1 MRSTFRISVTLVA
14 LAVLALLV
22 GGVVTGRSLGP
33 LALALAMGGLA
44 LIALGAAWLL
54 ARRTQAAMAA
64 HSRALADLGARE
76 QRVTAF
82 AGVNAA
88 LSQELDTEALLRRI
102 TDTLA
107 QLTGAPCVVL
117 WGTDLAGR
125 RLVRQAWT
133 MEPEIARLNL
143 PYELT
148 FDQGATGWIARHHE
162 AVIISDVA
170 TDVRMYAAAWCLEHG
185 LNAFAGA
192 PVLEGGELAGVL
204 TLNMRDIDALGEG
217 GQALLVSF
225 AAQAALAIRN
235 ARLISEAQR
244 RRREAEALA
253 ALGRRLAQTLDP
265 EAMAQELADSL
276 RALLGTR
283 TSGLYRLDAATGD
296 IVSVAISGD
305 LGPGLGRVVVFPQ
318 GTGVAALAARERRPV
333 ITANLLTDPRITLT
347 PEVRSRIEQAVYRA
361 VLSVPLVARD
371 AAIGALSVGDDEG
384 RAFTPDDVRLAEAV
398 ADQAAL
404 TLDNA
409 RLYVEATGRRREAEE
424 LARVAR
430 SLTESLDVVD
440 VGRRIVDGVRPL
452 LGLAFSRLRL
462 KDPDGSLRAI
472 AWSGAVPDIVGP
484 ENPLPAGAGVA
495 GRAVQEGRPVWSA
508 DFARDAALVLSDE
521 LRDYAARSEA
531 RSVLG
536 VPLRVRGEII
546 GSLTV
551 GDQVGRV
558 FAASEVTLLEA
569 FADQAALALDNA
581 RLYEQTR
588 ARLRA
593 LQETQAQ
600 LVQAAKL
607 SAVGQL
613 VSGVAH
619 ELNNPL
625 SVVIGHGQLMLT
637 RNPPPEIR
645 RPVELIVSQGDRM
658 AKIVQSLLLFSRQR
672 ATARGPVDL
681 PEIFEQTLVL
691 RAAQLRLSGVTVT
704 IEHEPGLPPADGD
717 AQQLQQV
724 ILNLLLNAEQA
735 LLQAGQNLTGPSDAE
750 SRLGSRI
757 VIRTSTRTEAER
769 DWVRVELE
777 DNGPGIAPEVL
788 PRIFEPFFT
797 TKAVG
802 QGTGLGLSVSYGIIQ
817 QHGGRLTA
825 QSEPGRTVFAFE
837 LPRWVPGSPS
847 PVSTPEAIGRTDGAG
862 RAVLVVDDEP
872 EIVDLVVTI
881 LRQDGWKVDVAESG
895 RAGLERVRGARYDLI
910 VSDFRMPDGDG
921 EAFYRAAVEAQ
932 PELMRCFLFM
942 TGDTANPV
950 AWQFLQDSR
959 IAVMEKPFSP
969 DALRAAIMRLGS

>member
-1 MRSTFRISVTLVA
+1 MQQTFLIGSALVA
-14 LAVLALLV
+14 LAVLALV
-22 GGVVTGRSLGP
+22 AAGVVTGQPVDP
-33 LALALAMGGLA
+33 LTLARATSGFA
-44 LIALGAAWLL
+44 LIALGAVWVLW
-54 ARRTQAAMAA
+54 RRMEAALVA
-64 HSRALADLGARE
+64 HKRALSDLGARE

-88 LSQELDTEALLRRI
+88 LSQEIETDALLHRI

-125 RLVRQAWT
+125 RLHRQAWT
-133 MEPEIARLNL
+133 MEPQIARLNL
-143 PYELT
+143 PYELS
-148 FDQGATGWIARHHE
+148 FDQGVTGWIARQHE
-162 AVIISDVA
+162 AVVISDVA
-170 TDVRMYAAAWCLEHG
+170 TDPRMYEAGWCIQHG

-204 TLNMRDIDALGEG
+204 TLNMRDIDALGGEG
-217 GQALLVSF
+217 EALLVSF

-235 ARLISEAQR
+235 ARLISVAEK

-276 RALLGTR
+276 RALLASR
-283 TSGLYRLDAATGD
+283 TSGLYRLDAATGEM
-296 IVSVAISGD
+296 VSVATSGD
-305 LGPGLGRVVVFPQ
+305 IGPGHGRRIVFPP
-318 GTGVAALAARERRPV
+318 GIGVAALAARERRPV
-333 ITANLLTDPRITLT
+333 ITANLLTDPRIALT
-347 PEVRSRIEQAVYRA
+347 PEVRARIEQAHYRA

-371 AAIGALSVGDDEG
+371 TAIGALSAGDDEG
-384 RAFTPDDVRLAEAV
+384 RVFAPDDVRLAEAV

-430 SLTESLDVVD
+430 SLTGSLDVVD
-440 VGRRIVDGVRPL
+440 VGRRIVDGVCPL
-452 LGLAFSRLRL
+452 LGVVFSRLRL
-462 KDPDGSLRAI
+462 KDPDGSLRAL
-472 AWSGAVPDIVGP
+472 AWSGDAPDDLGRDH
-484 ENPLPAGAGVA
+484 PLPAGAGVA
-495 GRAVQEGRPVWSA
+495 GRAVLEGRPVWSA
-508 DFARDAALVLSDE
+508 DFARDAALVLNDQ
-521 LRDYAARSEA
+521 LRNYAARSEA

-551 GDQVGRV
+551 GDQMGRV
-558 FAASEVTLLEA
+558 FTASEVTLLEA

-625 SVVIGHGQLMLT
+625 SVVIGHGQLMLSRT
-637 RNPPPEIR
+637 LPPEIR
-645 RPVELIVSQGDRM
+645 RPVELIVARGDRM

-672 ATARGPVDL
+672 STARGAVDL
-681 PEIFEQTLVL
+681 PLIIDQTLVL
-691 RAAQLRLSGVTVT
+691 RAAQLRISGVAVV
-704 IEHEPGLPPADGD
+704 IEHAPGLPPADGD
-717 AQQLQQV
+717 AHQLQQV

-735 LLQAGQNLTGPSDAE
+735 LLQSRKDVTSPADAE
-750 SRLGSRI
+750 SRPGSRI
-757 VIRTSTRTEAER
+757 VVRTSLRVEAGRE
-769 DWVRVELE
+769 WVHVELE

-802 QGTGLGLSVSYGIIQ
+802 QGTGLGLSVSYGILQ

-825 QSEPGRTVFAFE
+825 ESQPGRTVFAFE
-837 LPRWVPGSPS
+837 VPRWVPGAAAPLAA
-847 PVSTPEAIGRTDGAG
+847 PEAIGRAEGAG
-862 RAVLVVDDEP
+862 RAALVVDDEP

-881 LRQDGWKVDVAESG
+881 LRGDGWKVDVAEGG
-895 RAGLERVRGARYDLI
+895 RSGLEWVRTTRYELI

-921 EAFYRAAVEAQ
+921 ESFYRAAVEAQ
-932 PELMRCFLFM
+932 PELRGRFLFM
-942 TGDTANPV
+942 TGDTANPA
-950 AWQFLQDSR
+950 AWQFLQGSHV
-959 IAVMEKPFSP
+959 AMLEKPFSP
-969 DALRAAIMRLGS
+969 DALRAAIADLDS

>member
-1 MRSTFRISVTLVA
+1 MRRTFWIGSTLVA
-14 LAVLALLV
+14 LALLALV
-22 GGVVTGRSLGP
+22 VAGVVTGHSVDPLT
-33 LALALAMGGLA
+33 LALALGGLT
-44 LIALGAAWLL
+44 LLALGAAWRL

-64 HSRALADLGARE
+64 HRRALVDLGARE

-88 LSQELDTEALLRRI
+88 LAQELDAEALLRRI

-117 WGTDLAGR
+117 WATDLAGR

-133 MEPEIARLNL
+133 MEPAIARLNL

-148 FDQGATGWIARHHE
+148 FDQGATGWIARQRE

-170 TDVRMYAAAWCLEHG
+170 TDPRMYAPAWCIQQG
-185 LNAFAGA
+185 LHAFAGA

-204 TLNMRDIDALGEG
+204 TLNMRDIDALGED
-217 GQALLVSF
+217 GQTLLVSF

-235 ARLISEAQR
+235 ARLISEAQK

-276 RALLGTR
+276 RALLATR
-283 TSGLYRLDAATGD
+283 TSGLYRLDPATGA
-296 IVSVAISGD
+296 IVSGAISGD
-305 LGPGLGRVVVFPQ
+305 IGPALGRVVVFPP
-318 GTGVAALAARERRPV
+318 GTGVAALSALERRPV
-333 ITANLLTDPRITLT
+333 ITNNLLTDPRITLT
-347 PEVRSRIEQAVYRA
+347 PEVRARIEQAVYRA

-371 AAIGALSVGDDEG
+371 AAIGALSVGDAEG
-384 RAFTPDDVRLAEAV
+384 RVFTPDDVRLAEAV

-440 VGRRIVDGVRPL
+440 VGRRIVDGVCPL
-452 LGLAFSRLRL
+452 LRVAFSRLRL

-472 AWSGAVPDIVGP
+472 AWSGATPDHMGPDI
-484 ENPLPAGAGVA
+484 PLPAGVGVA
-495 GRAVQEGRPVWSA
+495 GRAVLEGRPVWSA
-508 DFARDAALVLSDE
+508 DFAQDADLVLSDR
-521 LRDYAARSEA
+521 LRDYAARSRA

-551 GDQVGRV
+551 GDEVGRV

-658 AKIVQSLLLFSRQR
+658 SKIVQSLLLFSRQR
-672 ATARGPVDL
+672 ATARGAVDL
-681 PEIFEQTLVL
+681 PQIIEQTLVL
-691 RAAQLRLSGVTVT
+691 RAAQLRLSGVTV
-704 IEHEPGLPPADGD
+704 IAEHEPDLPPADGD

-735 LLQAGQNLTGPSDAE
+735 LLQTRKDLTGSLEAE
-750 SRLGSRI
+750 PRPGARI
-757 VIRTSTRTEAER
+757 VFRTSTRKLPER
-769 DWVRVELE
+769 DWVRMEVE

-825 QSEPGRTVFAFE
+825 QSEPGCTVFAFE
-837 LPRWVPGSPS
+837 VPRWVPGVPA
-847 PVSTPEAIGRTDGAG
+847 PVVTPEPIGRIEGAG
-862 RAVLVVDDEP
+862 RAALVVDDEP

-881 LRQDGWKVDVAESG
+881 LRRDGWKVDVAEGG
-895 RAGLERVRGARYDLI
+895 RSGLERVRTARYDLI

-932 PELMRCFLFM
+932 PELMRHFLFM
-942 TGDTANPV
+942 TGDTANPI
-950 AWQFLQDSR
+950 AWQFLQDTH
-959 IAVMEKPFSP
+959 IAVIEKPFSP
-969 DALRAAIMRLGS
+969 DTLRAAIARLGS

>member
-1 MRSTFRISVTLVA
+1 MT
-14 LAVLALLV
+14 
-22 GGVVTGRSLGP
+22 SLGH
-33 LALALAMGGLA
+33 
-44 LIALGAAWLL
+44 
-54 ARRTQAAMAA
+54 A
-64 HSRALADLGARE
+64 H
-76 QRVTAF
+76 
-82 AGVNAA
+82 
-88 LSQELDTEALLRRI
+88 
-102 TDTLA
+102 
-107 QLTGAPCVVL
+107 P
-117 WGTDLAGR
+117 
-125 RLVRQAWT
+125 
-133 MEPEIARLNL
+133 
-143 PYELT
+143 
-148 FDQGATGWIARHHE
+148 
-162 AVIISDVA
+162 AV
-170 TDVRMYAAAWCLEHG
+170 
-185 LNAFAGA
+185 
-192 PVLEGGELAGVL
+192 
-204 TLNMRDIDALGEG
+204 
-217 GQALLVSF
+217 
-225 AAQAALAIRN
+225 
-235 ARLISEAQR
+235 
-244 RRREAEALA
+244 
-253 ALGRRLAQTLDP
+253 
-265 EAMAQELADSL
+265 
-276 RALLGTR
+276 
-283 TSGLYRLDAATGD
+283 
-296 IVSVAISGD
+296 
-305 LGPGLGRVVVFPQ
+305 
-318 GTGVAALAARERRPV
+318 
-333 ITANLLTDPRITLT
+333 
-347 PEVRSRIEQAVYRA
+347 
-361 VLSVPLVARD
+361 
-371 AAIGALSVGDDEG
+371 
-384 RAFTPDDVRLAEAV
+384 AEAV

-546 GSLTV
+546 GALTV

-558 FAASEVTLLEA
+558 FAASDVTLLEA

-691 RAAQLRLSGVTVT
+691 RAAQLRLFGFVF
-704 IEHEPGLPPADGD
+704 
-717 AQQLQQV
+717 
-724 ILNLLLNAEQA
+724 
-735 LLQAGQNLTGPSDAE
+735 
-750 SRLGSRI
+750 
-757 VIRTSTRTEAER
+757 EA
-769 DWVRVELE
+769 
-777 DNGPGIAPEVL
+777 
-788 PRIFEPFFT
+788 
-797 TKAVG
+797 
-802 QGTGLGLSVSYGIIQ
+802 
-817 QHGGRLTA
+817 
-825 QSEPGRTVFAFE
+825 
-837 LPRWVPGSPS
+837 
-847 PVSTPEAIGRTDGAG
+847 
-862 RAVLVVDDEP
+862 
-872 EIVDLVVTI
+872 
-881 LRQDGWKVDVAESG
+881 
-895 RAGLERVRGARYDLI
+895 
-910 VSDFRMPDGDG
+910 
-921 EAFYRAAVEAQ
+921 
-932 PELMRCFLFM
+932 
-942 TGDTANPV
+942 
-950 AWQFLQDSR
+950 
-959 IAVMEKPFSP
+959 
-969 DALRAAIMRLGS
+969 

>member
-1 MRSTFRISVTLVA
+1 
-14 LAVLALLV
+14 
-22 GGVVTGRSLGP
+22 
-33 LALALAMGGLA
+33 MGGLA
-44 LIALGAAWLL
+44 LLALVATWRL
-54 ARRTQAAMAA
+54 ARRMHAAMAA
-64 HSRALADLGARE
+64 HTQALAELGARE

-107 QLTGAPCVVL
+107 HLTGAPCVVL
-117 WGTDLAGR
+117 WGTDLTRR
-125 RLVRQAWT
+125 RLIRQAWT
-133 MEPEIARLNL
+133 MEPAIARLNL

-148 FDQGATGWIARHHE
+148 FEQGATGWIARHRD
-162 AVIISDVA
+162 AVIIRDVA
-170 TDVRMYAAAWCLEHG
+170 KDPRMHAADWCIEQG
-185 LNAFAGA
+185 LYAFAGA

-204 TLNMRDIDALGEG
+204 TLNMRDIDALGED
-217 GQALLVSF
+217 GQGLLLSF

-235 ARLISEAQR
+235 ARLISEAQN

-265 EAMAQELADSL
+265 EAMAQELANSL

-305 LGPGLGRVVVFPQ
+305 VGAGPGRVIVFPK

-333 ITANLLTDPRITLT
+333 TTLNLLTDPRIALT
-347 PEVRSRIEQAVYRA
+347 PEVRTRIEHAAYRA
-361 VLSVPLVARD
+361 VLSVPLVVRD

-384 RAFTPDDVRLAEAV
+384 RVFTPGDVRLAEAV

-409 RLYVEATGRRREAEE
+409 RLYVEATGRRREAEQ
-424 LARVAR
+424 LSRVAR

-440 VGRRIVDGVRPL
+440 VGRRVVDGVCSL
-452 LGLAFSRLRL
+452 LVVAFSRLRL
-462 KDPDGSLRAI
+462 KDPDGSLRAL
-472 AWSGAVPDIVGP
+472 AWSGEVPDHVGP
-484 ENPLPAGAGVA
+484 ENPLPPGAGVA
-495 GRAVQEGRPVWSA
+495 GRAVLEGRPVWSA
-508 DFARDAALVLSDE
+508 DFGHDPAVVLSDE
-521 LRDYAARSEA
+521 LRNYAAHSEA

-551 GDQVGRV
+551 GDRVGRV
-558 FAASEVTLLEA
+558 FAASDVALLEA

-637 RNPPPEIR
+637 RDPPPEIR

-658 AKIVQSLLLFSRQR
+658 AKIVQSLLIFSRQR

-681 PEIFEQTLVL
+681 PEIIEQTLVL
-691 RAAQLRLSGVTVT
+691 RAAQLRLSGVTVVT
-704 IEHEPGLPPADGD
+704 EHEPDRPPADGD
-717 AQQLQQV
+717 AHQLQQV

-735 LLQAGQNLTGPSDAE
+735 LLQSRKDVTGGPNAE
-750 SRLGSRI
+750 SRPASRI
-757 VIRTSTRTEAER
+757 VIRTSTRKEAGR
-769 DWVRVELE
+769 DWTHVEME
-777 DNGPGIAPEVL
+777 DNGPGIAPAVL

-825 QSEPGRTVFAFE
+825 ESQPGRTVFAFE
-837 LPRWVPGSPS
+837 VPRWVPGAPA
-847 PVSTPEAIGRTDGAG
+847 PVAPPEAIATVEGNG
-862 RAVLVVDDEP
+862 RAALVVDDEP
-872 EIVDLVVTI
+872 EVVDLVVTI

-895 RAGLERVRGARYDLI
+895 RAGLERARGTRYDLI

-921 EAFYRAAVEAQ
+921 EAFFRAAVAAQ
-932 PELMRCFLFM
+932 PELRGRFLFM
-942 TGDTANPV
+942 TGDTANPI
-950 AWQFLQDSR
+950 AWEFLQDSR
-959 IAVMEKPFSP
+959 VAVMEKPFSP
-969 DALRAAIMRLGS
+969 DILRAAVARLGA

>member
-1 MRSTFRISVTLVA
+1 MAT
-14 LAVLALLV
+14 
-22 GGVVTGRSLGP
+22 
-33 LALALAMGGLA
+33 GGLA
-44 LIALGAAWLL
+44 LIALGAVWLL
-54 ARRTQAAMAA
+54 WRRMGADLVA
-64 HSRALADLGARE
+64 HTRALADLGARE

-88 LSQELDTEALLRRI
+88 LSQEIETDALLRRI

-117 WGTDLAGR
+117 WGTDLASR
-125 RLVRQAWT
+125 RLHRQAWT
-133 MEPEIARLNL
+133 MEPAIARLNL

-148 FDQGATGWIARHHE
+148 FDQGATGWIARHRE
-162 AVIISDVA
+162 AVIISNVA
-170 TDVRMYAAAWCLEHG
+170 TDPRMYSADWCVQHG

-204 TLNMRDIDALGEG
+204 TLNMRDIDALGED

-235 ARLISEAQR
+235 ARLISEAQK

-276 RALLGTR
+276 RALLHSR

-296 IVSVAISGD
+296 IVSVATSGD
-305 LGPGLGRVVVFPQ
+305 IGPGLNRRIVFPR
-318 GTGVAALAARERRPV
+318 GTGVAALAARARRPV
-333 ITANLLTDPRITLT
+333 ITSNLLTDPRITLT
-347 PEVRSRIEQAVYRA
+347 PEVRARIEQATYRA

-371 AAIGALSVGDDEG
+371 AAIGALSAGDDED
-384 RAFTPDDVRLAEAV
+384 RVFTPDDVRLAEAV

-424 LARVAR
+424 LARLAR
-430 SLTESLDVVD
+430 SLTGSLDVVD
-440 VGRRIVDGVRPL
+440 VGRRIVDGVCSL
-452 LGLAFSRLRL
+452 LGAVFSRLRL
-462 KDPDGSLRAI
+462 KDPDGSLRAL
-472 AWSGAVPDIVGP
+472 AWSGVAPDHVGP
-484 ENPLPAGAGVA
+484 DNPLPAGAGVA
-495 GRAVQEGRPVWSA
+495 GRAVLEGRPVWSA
-508 DFARDAALVLSDE
+508 DFAQDGALVLNDQ

-551 GDQVGRV
+551 GDRVGRV
-558 FAASEVTLLEA
+558 FAATDVTLLEA

-593 LQETQAQ
+593 LQETQVQ

-625 SVVIGHGQLMLT
+625 SVVIGHGQLILT

-645 RPVELIVSQGDRM
+645 RPVELIVAQGDRM

-672 ATARGPVDL
+672 STARGAVDL
-681 PEIFEQTLVL
+681 PLIIEQTLVL

-704 IEHEPGLPPADGD
+704 IEHDPELPPADGD
-717 AQQLQQV
+717 AHQLQQV

-735 LLQAGQNLTGPSDAE
+735 LLQTRKDLTGPPGVE
-750 SRLGSRI
+750 SRPDCRI
-757 VIRTSTRTEAER
+757 VIRSSTRTDAER
-769 DWVRVELE
+769 DWVHVELE
-777 DNGPGIAPEVL
+777 DSGPGIPPEVL

-817 QHGGRLTA
+817 QHGGRL
-825 QSEPGRTVFAFE
+825 SVESRPGRTVFVFE
-837 LPRWVPGSPS
+837 LPRWVPGAPA
-847 PVSTPEAIGRTDGAG
+847 PVATPEAIGRAEGAG
-862 RAVLVVDDEP
+862 RAALVVDDEP

-881 LRQDGWKVDVAESG
+881 LRGDGWKVDVAEGG
-895 RAGLERVRGARYDLI
+895 RSGLERVRGARYALV

-921 EAFYRAAVEAQ
+921 EAFYRAAVAAQ
-932 PELMRCFLFM
+932 PELEGRFLFM
-942 TGDTANPV
+942 TGDTANPI
-950 AWQFLQDSR
+950 AWQFLQDSHA
-959 IAVMEKPFSP
+959 AVMEKPFSP
-969 DALRAAIMRLGS
+969 DALRAAIAQLGP